1 MYQHRLWPRRRCCW
15 SWQAACV
22 LPRRGLCKTAPA
34 SQVRIEHKSHPRPD
48 DGVLRTSLYCKMTF
62 TALSATASQRC
73 LVAPSVSWGQRDTC
87 LSCSACGPARY
98 HARSPQQLCGC
109 INAKAL
115 NPLLCMA
122 SAAGNPAE
130 GALLVL
136 DVNTAT
142 GELPVFDAASCCA
155 ACQSNP
161 EASTALNPLK
171 STT

>member
-1 MYQHRLWPRRRCCW
+1 MYPGASVTLVCLAVR
-15 SWQAACV
+15 AA
-22 LPRRGLCKTAPA
+22 LP
-34 SQVRIEHKSHPRPD
+34 
-48 DGVLRTSLYCKMTF
+48 
-62 TALSATASQRC
+62 
-73 LVAPSVSWGQRDTC
+73 DTMQE
-87 LSCSACGPARY
+87 
-98 HARSPQQLCGC
+98 ARSSCVAKSSC
-109 INAKAL
+109 IIAKAL